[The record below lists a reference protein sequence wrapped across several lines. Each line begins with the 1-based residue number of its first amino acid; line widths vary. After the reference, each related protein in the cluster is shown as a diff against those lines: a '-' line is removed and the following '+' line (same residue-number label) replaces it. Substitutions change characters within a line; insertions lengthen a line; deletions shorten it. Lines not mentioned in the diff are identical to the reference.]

1 MNNPIWVLENEN
13 FHKSKNLNL
22 TQTNLNFLVEEIKN
36 LKKEKNPFI
45 IWISGWSASWK
56 TSLFTPKLKEI
67 LEKNFE
73 VSILNM
79 DNFQMWKEFVEKLQ
93 SPYKYDDKRNFY
105 LEEVNEILKELKSWK
120 DVEIP
125 KFSLEKVVRNGKIF
139 FKNTEII
146 LLEWIYATDEI
157 LKENLDFSIFF
168 EDDVVNMLT
177 KRILR
182 YSLEMKLKNW
192 PAWALKQ
199 YLKYVLKAHNDLVLP
214 QKEKADIVI
223 NTNFDFNF
231 LIEKYNLEAK
241 NEDIWEKI
249 FFMKKQNLELIG
261 TKEKFFI
268 NYAWKTYFSFEINDE
283 ILEIFE
289 NMR

>member
-1 MNNPIWVLENEN
+1 MI
-13 FHKSKNLNL
+13 
-22 TQTNLNFLVEEIKN
+22 LNFSETNINFLASEIQK
-36 LKKEKNPFI
+36 LKKENETFI

-93 SPYKYDDKRNFY
+93 SPYKYDDKRNFC
-105 LEEVNEILKELKSWK
+105 LEEINEILKELKSWK

-125 KFSLEKVVRNGKIF
+125 KFSLEKVARDWKIF
-139 FKNTEII
+139 FKNAEII

-157 LKENLDFSIFF
+157 LQKNLDFSIFV
-168 EDDVVNMLT
+168 EDEVVNMLT

-182 YSLEMKLKNW
+182 YALEMKLKNW

-199 YLKYVLKAHNDLVLP
+199 YLKYVLPAHIDFVSK
-214 QKEKADIVI
+214 QKEISDFVVKMD
-223 NTNFDFNF
+223 FDFNF

-241 NEDIWEKI
+241 EINLENEKI
-249 FFMKKQNLELIG
+249 LFSMKNENLELIW
-261 TKEKFFI
+261 TDKNFFI
-268 NYAWKTYFSFEINDE
+268 NFKWKNYFSFEINDE
-283 ILEIFE
+283 ILEIFTKIKK
-289 NMR
+289 